1 MKHEILKKEEN
12 HSSFWNTVLTGRL
25 TGQLLKQWV
34 SCDLQTNVNTH
45 VCFHPGFGE
54 TRAVSHSRW
63 QEALCD
69 HRHKEMDRRLI
80 REQRTRMIKAT
91 AQGLFMTHQD
101 DRDRG

>member
-54 TRAVSHSRW
+54 T
-63 QEALCD
+63 
-69 HRHKEMDRRLI
+69 
-80 REQRTRMIKAT
+80 
-91 AQGLFMTHQD
+91 
-101 DRDRG
+101 